1 MVKFKILGLVGS
13 PRKEANTYRLVKTA
27 LEEAATVPGAEVEI
41 YEMAGKKINHCI
53 GCHKCGKIFRCVF
66 KDDLLE
72 YMEKY
77 LAADGII
84 WGAPV
89 YHMGL
94 PSLMKAAID
103 RLPNMMEPFYM
114 KMGTD
119 KPRYSKVCGV
129 MTVGAHRNGGQ
140 EIALSQMINSCLLM
154 NNIVIS
160 GMTLAG
166 AYIGVAGYS
175 GQMPDFLARDNV
187 LKDDWALLGAKTTG
201 KRVAE
206 MTKIVAEGKAIL
218 DRNGELPQEYKYREG
233 PYKWVLPE

>member
-1 MVKFKILGLVGS
+1 
-13 PRKEANTYRLVKTA
+13 
-27 LEEAATVPGAEVEI
+27 
-41 YEMAGKKINHCI
+41 
-53 GCHKCGKIFRCVF
+53 
-66 KDDLLE
+66 
-72 YMEKY
+72 
-77 LAADGII
+77 
-84 WGAPV
+84 
-89 YHMGL
+89 
-94 PSLMKAAID
+94 
-103 RLPNMMEPFYM
+103 
-114 KMGTD
+114 
-119 KPRYSKVCGV
+119 

-206 MTKIVAEGKAIL
+206 MTKIVAEGKAAL
-218 DRNGELPQEYKYREG
+218 ERKGELPQEYKYREG
-233 PYKWVLPE
+233 PYKWTLPE

>member
-1 MVKFKILGLVGS
+1 MEKFKILGLVGS
-13 PRKEANTYRLVKTA
+13 PRKEANTYLLVKTA

-41 YEMAGKKINHCI
+41 YELAGKKINHCI
-53 GCHKCGKIFRCVF
+53 GCRKCVKTLRCVF
-66 KDDLLE
+66 KDDLME
-72 YMEKY
+72 YMGKY

-84 WGAPV
+84 WGSPV
-89 YHMGL
+89 YHMGI

-103 RLPNMMEPFYM
+103 RLMNMTEKFYM
-114 KMGTD
+114 EKGTD
-119 KPRYSKVCGV
+119 IPRYSKVCGV

-140 EIALSQMINSCLLM
+140 EMALSQMINSCLLM

-175 GQMPDFLARDNV
+175 GQLPDFRAKDNV
-187 LKDDWALLGAKTTG
+187 LKDDWAILGAKTTG

-206 MTKIVAEGKAIL
+206 MTRIVAEGKEAL
-218 DRNGELPQEYKYREG
+218 KLKRELPKEYIYREG
-233 PYKWVLPE
+233 PEKWAPPE